1 MDNLIIC
8 ERCGSDAC
16 YKKEVTHEI
25 NLYHCYGCGFIA
37 NSRMTID
44 NQNGEIIHSDF
55 LLEQMEVLPELY
67 KELFYVDSNL
77 MVWMPSV
84 VNRPS
89 QGMVFAQGTNKH
101 NWQWAAV
108 KAIPMPEDEKAK
120 FKANGKEYEWKIDMK
135 TLKLYPERD
144 YVEALLYINVLPE

>member
-1 MDNLIIC
+1 MDNLVVC

-16 YKKEVTHEI
+16 YMQEI
-25 NLYHCYGCGFIA
+25 NDKIKLYHCMGCGFQA
-37 NSRMTID
+37 NTIMTRDSEFLKEQI
-44 NQNGEIIHSDF
+44 EI
-55 LLEQMEVLPELY
+55 LPELY
-67 KELFYVDSNL
+67 KEL
-77 MVWMPSV
+77 MVEDENGTIWMPTT
-84 VNRPS
+84 VNIPS

-144 YVEALLYINVLPE
+144 YVEALSYINVLPE

>member
-1 MDNLIIC
+1 MPEDEKAKFKAN
-8 ERCGSDAC
+8 G
-16 YKKEVTHEI
+16 KEYEWKIDMKTLK
-25 NLYHCYGCGFIA
+25 LYLF
-37 NSRMTID
+37 S
-44 NQNGEIIHSDF
+44 IIHSDF

-108 KAIPMPEDEKAK
+108 KAIPMPEDANILFYK
-120 FKANGKEYEWKIDMK
+120 FHGFFYQ
-135 TLKLYPERD
+135 T
-144 YVEALLYINVLPE
+144 